1 MPTAEPEFDP
11 ESREMVRARHHHYHP
26 DRQPAASALK
36 SGDAGSRSSRS
47 RSRSQSRDGGAP
59 RQTLAQRGAAG
70 SESPHVR
77 FKNVEV
83 HDFDL
88 EYDEEGNPWHPTV
101 HLGPHEIGKVCYYP
115 HMVPPRVLLPPHH

>member
-47 RSRSQSRDGGAP
+47 RSRDGEAP

-101 HLGPHEIGKVCYYP
+101 HLGPHEIGKVCYHP
-115 HMVPPRVLLPPHH
+115 LMVPPRFLLPPHHL